1 MSNDIIPTPLPAN
14 PSPLIVQDDE
24 ISLGDLFERIL
35 QGKWWVLAIYTVV
48 VSLVALYTAA
58 QAPLFEATSMV
69 HVEGEDPGLADLATM
84 GFGGSSSIETQVHI
98 VRSRVIAGEVVRRLQ
113 EVGRNPLT
121 GGPFHLLTARE
132 DDPEFDPVES
142 LKSNLL
148 RVSTVG
154 PDVDLINITVQSELP
169 AEAMYLANVYAD
181 EYEAYD
187 RRVSR
192 QGATSLREFFDQQV
206 QRLDSIVRVEEGQ
219 FIEYLGGQSV
229 VAPETEAQVLV
240 QQIQGLQQQVYQVE
254 AERRGAQAT
263 VSGLEAE
270 IDRLQPSVRG
280 QLRNANL
287 AIITRLQQEI
297 AENEAQLEIFYARTP
312 SDRTSSSPGPGVV
325 ELRENLA
332 VLQQRL
338 DQAASE
344 ISETIAGGI
353 PVGGG
358 ESAALGNRVAELVQ
372 EAVTAR
378 IQLSA
383 TTATLSVLN
392 DAIFEVRRRINQL
405 PTQNVYQERY
415 MRSLDQWQESLVEFQ
430 RQQQFAQAA
439 EQSEVGEVRVVDYAI
454 LPKEPVS
461 PRVSLNLLLSA
472 ILGGIGG
479 IGFVL
484 LLSAL
489 DAKIRRPDDVRARN
503 LNVLTVI
510 PDMQRTIQEDF
521 GGNKT
526 VDVDGTMYST
536 SLLTL
541 LNPLSPITESFRRLR
556 TSIEYSR
563 PDNPPRVIQ
572 VTSPG
577 PGEGKS
583 TVASNLAVALAQAGH
598 RTVYVDADMRRPTAH
613 KIMGTSRE
621 PGLVELL
628 FGEEERV
635 LALAQTQIDGLSVIP
650 TGRST
655 SVPGELLGSQK
666 MRDAIQML
674 LTKYD
679 FVVLDTP
686 PLLAVNDA
694 AVVSLVADYRLLVV
708 STGDTSLADLDRA
721 VDALS
726 AVGRKTDGA
735 VINRF
740 DAQRAYGYNYGSKGY
755 GYGVYQYGSNV

>member
-1 MSNDIIPTPLPAN
+1 M
-14 PSPLIVQDDE
+14 
-24 ISLGDLFERIL
+24 
-35 QGKWWVLAIYTVV
+35 K
-48 VSLVALYTAA
+48 
-58 QAPLFEATSMV
+58 
-69 HVEGEDPGLADLATM
+69 
-84 GFGGSSSIETQVHI
+84 
-98 VRSRVIAGEVVRRLQ
+98 RLQ
-113 EVGRNPLT
+113 ETQRNPLT
-121 GGPFHLLTARE
+121 GSDFHLLTAHR
-132 DDPEFDPVES
+132 DNLDFDPVES
-142 LKSNLL
+142 LKDDLL
-148 RVSTVG
+148 RVATVG
-154 PDVDLINITVQSELP
+154 PDVDLINITIQSEVP

-192 QGATSLREFFDQQV
+192 QGATSLREFFDKQV

-219 FIEYLGGQSV
+219 FIDYLGGQSV

-240 QQIQGLQQQVYQVE
+240 QQIQGLQQQVYQIE
-254 AERRGAQAT
+254 AERRGAQAMVT
-263 VSGLEAE
+263 GLEAE

-297 AENEAQLEIFYARTP
+297 AENESQLEIFYARTP
-312 SDRTSSSPGPGVV
+312 SDRTSNSPGRGVV
-325 ELRENLA
+325 QLRENLA
-332 VLQQRL
+332 VLQQRV

-344 ISETIAGGI
+344 ISESIAGGI
-353 PVGGG
+353 PIGGD
-358 ESAALGNRVAELVQ
+358 EASSLGNRVAELVQ

-378 IQLSA
+378 IRLSA

-392 DAIFEVRRRINQL
+392 DAIFEVRQRINQL

-454 LPKEPVS
+454 MPKSPVS
-461 PRVSLNLLLSA
+461 PRVPLNLLLSA
-472 ILGGIGG
+472 ILGVVVGV
-479 IGFVL
+479 GFVL
-484 LLSAL
+484 VLSVL
-489 DAKIRRPDDVRARN
+489 DATIRRPSDIDARGF
-503 LNVLTVI
+503 NVLAVI
-510 PDMQRTIQEDF
+510 PDMRRTIQEDF

-526 VDVDGTMYST
+526 VDVDGVTYST
-536 SLLTL
+536 SLIAL
-541 LNPLSPITESFRRLR
+541 LNPLSPITEGFRRLH

-583 TVASNLAVALAQAGH
+583 TVASNLAVTLAQAGH
-598 RTVYVDADMRRPTAH
+598 RVVYVDADMRRPTAH
-613 KIMGTSRE
+613 KIVGMSRE

-628 FGEEERV
+628 FGEEDRV
-635 LALAQTQIDGLSVIP
+635 LAQAQSQIDGLAIIP

-679 FVVLDTP
+679 FVIIDTP

-694 AVVSLVADYRLLVV
+694 VVVSLLADYRLLVT
-708 STGDTSLADLDRA
+708 SAGDTSLADLDRA
-721 VDALS
+721 VEAL
-726 AVGRKTDGA
+726 
-735 VINRF
+735 
-740 DAQRAYGYNYGSKGY
+740 
-755 GYGVYQYGSNV
+755 GVVRL